1 MLSGESRA
9 LYEGQFGEQTQ
20 VWRLQEVCVRP
31 KRPLDPTRK
40 PTTRSANASPLNAG
54 FELNTSTFDELIPLL
69 QTKAAM
75 GGLPGFNA
83 SNTGS
88 ITSAVVKMLEQ
99 DVRDDYLIAMLG
111 GLEGMQVVPEAEL
124 QTIVRRRK
132 GEVDDD
138 DEEGMSAVA
147 RGKQPS
153 GAQEG
158 DDLEL
163 MLVGTVGV
171 AKRGMWLLLIICC
184 RDIRHGE
191 SSCSVVG

>member
-31 KRPLDPTRK
+31 KRPHDPTRK
-40 PTTRSANASPLNAG
+40 SSTRSANASPLNAG

-99 DVRDDYLIAMLG
+99 DVRDDYLMAMLG

-132 GEVDDD
+132 GEVDED

-171 AKRGMWLLLIICC
+171 LEAWNVVFADRVC

-191 SSCSVVG
+191 SSCFVVG